1 MANAFGTSVGSKT
14 LTLKQA
20 LLIAGVFEFSGAL
33 LLGRVS
39 TNTIAG
45 GIADITAFTANPE
58 VYAYGM
64 VCALT
69 VGTIWQ
75 ILSSYMGLNTSA
87 THTIIGSIIGFA
99 LVWDGANA
107 VVWAQKD
114 EKSFPPYKGVVS
126 IILAWFVAPVLTGL
140 TSALIFWT
148 VRFLVLRRKN
158 AYNLSFWVLPL
169 MVLVTVFI
177 NMYFVFTKGAK
188 KALSTG
194 SDWSDTKAVWI
205 SMVIAVGISLLT
217 AVVVLPL
224 LKRHCERL
232 FDENGRPIAH
242 VDGTRVDNTADDKGI
257 PGANQERGQAE
268 MAAIDTLE
276 LGPNAPVKAAW
287 HQRAWAGATH
297 GLNVDIHK
305 VVKTDAVINAI
316 HERAEVFEPRVEYAF
331 SYLQVFSA
339 ICVIFAHGAG
349 EVGYM
354 AGPLASIWDV
364 YRTGTLAKSVSP
376 PVWIVLIGACGLVVG
391 LGTYG
396 YNVTRAMGVQL
407 AKLTPTRGFAA
418 ELATALVIMI
428 AAQYGLPQSSSQ
440 CVTGAIVG
448 VGLLEGTEGV
458 NWKQFGKQFL
468 SWVSTLAIVG
478 FGTAALFAQGIYS
491 PGAIE
496 ARSLTAYKVEL
507 STLNGGLYKEF
518 NTTLYS
524 FQAASVAGAV
534 PTLTAAQWT
543 ALNTTV
549 SSGASTAKK
558 YINDKKPVPQKN
570 VTAALKKALSL
581 YQNYTIFTL
590 GQAKVYPGVPLCNS
604 PDAAAIGNG
613 NFTEACQSPKLS
625 S

>member
-1 MANAFGTSVGSKT
+1 
-14 LTLKQA
+14 
-20 LLIAGVFEFSGAL
+20 
-33 LLGRVS
+33 
-39 TNTIAG
+39 
-45 GIADITAFTANPE
+45 
-58 VYAYGM
+58 
-64 VCALT
+64 
-69 VGTIWQ
+69 
-75 ILSSYMGLNTSA
+75 
-87 THTIIGSIIGFA
+87 
-99 LVWDGANA
+99 
-107 VVWAQKD
+107 
-114 EKSFPPYKGVVS
+114 
-126 IILAWFVAPVLTGL
+126 
-140 TSALIFWT
+140 
-148 VRFLVLRRKN
+148 
-158 AYNLSFWVLPL
+158 
-169 MVLVTVFI
+169 
-177 NMYFVFTKGAK
+177 
-188 KALSTG
+188 
-194 SDWSDTKAVWI
+194 
-205 SMVIAVGISLLT
+205 
-217 AVVVLPL
+217 
-224 LKRHCERL
+224 
-232 FDENGRPIAH
+232 
-242 VDGTRVDNTADDKGI
+242 
-257 PGANQERGQAE
+257 
-268 MAAIDTLE
+268 
-276 LGPNAPVKAAW
+276 
-287 HQRAWAGATH
+287 
-297 GLNVDIHK
+297 
-305 VVKTDAVINAI
+305 
-316 HERAEVFEPRVEYAF
+316 
-331 SYLQVFSA
+331 
-339 ICVIFAHGAG
+339 
-349 EVGYM
+349 
-354 AGPLASIWDV
+354 
-364 YRTGTLAKSVSP
+364 
-376 PVWIVLIGACGLVVG
+376 
-391 LGTYG
+391 
-396 YNVTRAMGVQL
+396 MGVQL

-570 VTAALKKALSL
+570 VTAALKKTLSL